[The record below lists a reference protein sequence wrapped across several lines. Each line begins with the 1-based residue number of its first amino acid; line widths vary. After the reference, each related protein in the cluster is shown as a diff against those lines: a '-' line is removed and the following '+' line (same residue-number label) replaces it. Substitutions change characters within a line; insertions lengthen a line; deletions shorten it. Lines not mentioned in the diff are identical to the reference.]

1 MEELPKLTD
10 SIYKEIEEFEDYEY
24 SNCIAYE
31 MCIRNKEVKKL
42 LNIII
47 NKFDE
52 IFEATEFEFIIN
64 KEAIE
69 KECNELKKYGIGF
82 NTLSSILTDIFYE
95 INDIEV
101 GKSSLNILYEN
112 EIILN
117 RDKEYED
124 IEICDDGLIAQI
136 DSDSDNC
143 EIIPYEHINL
153 DYVPFIGI
161 NYKRPK
167 LELIQN
173 KIFKIDLN
181 LSLPK
186 KELIDYVSKI
196 IDEYEKD
203 NNASIMSPLELIG
216 FDRSRGNRVDKNKIN
231 KGLIAKKFF
240 VYDYVSIRLEQIEDS
255 NQNYNIEYEE
265 NKKIIENNP
274 YITRQDK
281 LIQLRELKKELE
293 DNIKQRIIE
302 IIEEFDDI
310 TKGTAKRY
318 YYDIKPFI
326 DDLKYK
332 ELITGI
338 IKEDSEIK
346 NIHETFFGLTY

>member
-10 SIYKEIEEFEDYEY
+10 SIYKEIDEFEDYEY

-117 RDKEYED
+117 RDKEYEY
-124 IEICDDGLIAQI
+124 IERCDDGIIAQI

-153 DYVPFIGI
+153 DYVPFIGT

-203 NNASIMSPLELIG
+203 NNPVFFY

-255 NQNYNIEYEE
+255 NQDYIIEYEE

-293 DNIKQRIIE
+293 ENTKQRIIE
-302 IIEEFDDI
+302 IFEEFDDI

>member
-1 MEELPKLTD
+1 MAGNREYKSDVFSMLMQDKRRALELYNAINNAINFGFK
-10 SIYKEIEEFEDYEY
+10 K
-24 SNCIAYE
+24 SNLKIIA
-31 MCIRNKEVKKL
+31 L
-42 LNIII
+42 GGL
-47 NKFDE
+47 DE
-52 IFEATEFEFIIN
+52 IGKNITVFE
-64 KEAIE
+64 
-69 KECNELKKYGIGF
+69 
-82 NTLSSILTDIFYE
+82 
-95 INDIEV
+95 
-101 GKSSLNILYEN
+101 YEN

-117 RDKEYED
+117 RDKEYEY
-124 IEICDDGLIAQI
+124 IERCEDGLIAQI

-203 NNASIMSPLELIG
+203 SNASIMSPLELIG

-255 NQNYNIEYEE
+255 NQDYIIEYEE

-274 YITRQDK
+274 YINR
-281 LIQLRELKKELE
+281 
-293 DNIKQRIIE
+293 
-302 IIEEFDDI
+302 
-310 TKGTAKRY
+310 
-318 YYDIKPFI
+318 
-326 DDLKYK
+326 
-332 ELITGI
+332 
-338 IKEDSEIK
+338 
-346 NIHETFFGLTY
+346 